1 MFSIEVFFLTT
12 YYFYQENHL
21 KKNYRDNF
29 VQNFEKLRVQP
40 MTETQ
45 KQQLKLD
52 QKQRRKTMRERKRV
66 SAT

>member
-1 MFSIEVFFLTT
+1 
-12 YYFYQENHL
+12 
-21 KKNYRDNF
+21 
-29 VQNFEKLRVQP
+29 